1 MRKTALGPIF
11 YKNLQITC
19 NTLPHR
25 PEWLG
30 KMSVPETTLADLLR
44 AANAGDGQAYARF
57 LLAVTP
63 VLRTVVRGRGR
74 VLDRAAQEDVVQDVL
89 LAIHMK
95 RHTWREDAPLK
106 PWLYAVARYKVADA
120 FRRLGVGR
128 LHLPL
133 EDFAEALESAPAPEP
148 LAARD
153 TDRLLGQLDPR
164 SASIVRAAHLEGE
177 ETAAIGARL
186 SMSEGAVRV
195 ALHRAMKR
203 LAVLAGGKA
212 P

>member
-1 MRKTALGPIF
+1 M
-11 YKNLQITC
+11 
-19 NTLPHR
+19 
-25 PEWLG
+25 
-30 KMSVPETTLADLLR
+30 
-44 AANAGDGQAYARF
+44 
-57 LLAVTP
+57 
-63 VLRTVVRGRGR
+63 
-74 VLDRAAQEDVVQDVL
+74 QDVL

-95 RHTWREDAPLK
+95 RHTWRSEAPLK

-120 FRRLGVGR
+120 FRCSAPGGWSAGGFCRCAEVG
-128 LHLPL
+128 
-133 EDFAEALESAPAPEP
+133 APAPEP

-153 TDRLLGQLDPR
+153 TDRLLGQLDTR
-164 SASIVRAAHLEGE
+164 SATIVRAAHLEGE

-203 LAVLAGGKA
+203 LAMLAEWKA

>member
-1 MRKTALGPIF
+1 
-11 YKNLQITC
+11 
-19 NTLPHR
+19 
-25 PEWLG
+25 
-30 KMSVPETTLADLLR
+30 MSVTEQTLAELLR

-63 VLRTVVRGRGR
+63 VLRTVVQGRGR

-95 RHTWREDAPLK
+95 RHTWRADAPLK

-133 EDFAEALESAPAPEP
+133 EDFADALESAPAPEP

-153 TDRLLGQLDPR
+153 ADRLLGQLDPR

-203 LAVLAGGKA
+203 LAVLAGGKVS
-212 P
+212 